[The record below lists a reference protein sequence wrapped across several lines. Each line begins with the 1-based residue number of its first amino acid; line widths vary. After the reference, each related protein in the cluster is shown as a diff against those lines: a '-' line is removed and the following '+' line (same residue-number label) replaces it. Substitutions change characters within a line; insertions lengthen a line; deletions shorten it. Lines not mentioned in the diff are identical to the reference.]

1 MIRTISRSFLRH
13 RKAIIFSMVLLCAVS
28 IVAMLNV
35 SVTYDLA
42 TYLPK
47 DSPSAKA
54 LDALG
59 KDMPN
64 LQVYVP
70 DVSIQQALTI
80 KEDLLTLP
88 KIKDVMWL
96 DDTFSLT
103 GIPVEMI
110 PDNVLSGWYQDG
122 GALFRVTVDSS
133 GYATG
138 FNAIRSKYPESIAAG
153 NAANQAR
160 IISVTM
166 LEVGKIIPYVLPIVL
181 IILLLSTSHYID
193 PILFLITIGV
203 AIFINEGTNIFLGN
217 VSFVTRASAA
227 VLQLAVSIDY
237 AVFLLHRYEEYR
249 DKGYNN
255 HDAML
260 EAMVQSASAIAASA
274 MTTVFGFLVLMLMR
288 FGLGSDMGLVM
299 AKGVLISYLSV
310 IIFLPA
316 LILQLTNVMDKTAH
330 RSFLPSF
337 KKFSKL
343 VVKRGLVFMLLIVL
357 FIPLCFLAQNQN
369 NYLFGSGGMHAED
382 SVVKKEAKKIQS
394 LFGSEQEMMLLVK
407 EGRLEK
413 VKALGEELK
422 KHPKIKTV
430 VSYSTAVGNDLPVE
444 MVPADALSMLR
455 ADGYDRIILYA
466 DVPEEGQS
474 AFTLVEEVRALAQ
487 SYYGQD
493 YHFLGEPAVNYDI
506 KTIITKDSPRVL
518 WGGIIAIG
526 VILLITFRSLS
537 IPLILLF
544 TIEGAI
550 WINMALPYFQG
561 QDLNYIGY
569 QIVSSVQLGATIDYA
584 ILLTQRYLEKRATGD
599 KKESAIYALTQ
610 SVGSILPPTLI
621 LMVAGLFLGIIS
633 TNGIISQMGIILG
646 RGAALSCALVIST
659 LPHLLVI
666 FDPLILKT
674 TKGIKPSSNKNS

>member
-1 MIRTISRSFLRH
+1 MFRTFSRYVLTH
-13 RKAIIFSMVLLCAVS
+13 RKTIIFFVALLCAVS
-28 IVAMLNV
+28 VVAMVNV

-42 TYLPK
+42 AYLPE

-54 LDALG
+54 LDIIG
-59 KDMPN
+59 QDVPN
-64 LQVYVP
+64 MQLYVP

-80 KEDLLTLP
+80 KKELLTLP
-88 KIKDVMWL
+88 RVKAVMWM
-96 DDTFSLT
+96 DDTFNLT
-103 GIPVEMI
+103 GMPMEMI
-110 PDNVLSGWYQDG
+110 PGDVLSGWYRDG
-122 GALFRVTVDSS
+122 GALFRVTIDPNDYV
-133 GYATG
+133 TG
-138 FNAIRSKYPESIAAG
+138 FHAIREKYPDSIAAG

-160 IISVTM
+160 IISVNM
-166 LEVGKIIPYVLPIVL
+166 QEVGKIIPYVLPIVL
-181 IILLLSTSHYID
+181 IILLLSTTHYID
-193 PILFLITIGV
+193 PILFLVTIGV
-203 AIFINEGTNIFLGN
+203 AILINEGTNVFLGN

-249 DKGYNN
+249 AKGYNN

-274 MTTVFGFLVLMLMR
+274 MTTVFGFLVLLLMR
-288 FGLGSDMGLVM
+288 FGIGMDMGIVM

-316 LILQLTNVMDKTAH
+316 LILELTNVMDKSAH

-337 KKFSKL
+337 KKFSTL
-343 VVKRGLVFMLLIVL
+343 VVKRGLIVVLLIIL
-357 FIPLCFLAQNQN
+357 LIPLSFLAQNQN

-382 SVVKKEAKKIQS
+382 SVVKLEVRKIQS

-407 EGRLEK
+407 EGQLEK
-413 VKALGEELK
+413 VKALSEKLK
-422 KHPKIKTV
+422 EIPAVKTV

-444 MVPADALSMLR
+444 MVPQGALSMLR
-455 ADGYDRIILYA
+455 ADGYDRIMFYA
-466 DVPEEGQS
+466 DVPEEGKS
-474 AFTLVEEVRALAQ
+474 AFSLVEEVRALAQ
-487 SYYGQD
+487 NYYGED

-506 KTIITKDSPRVL
+506 KNIITEDNPRVL

-537 IPLILLF
+537 LPFILLF

-561 QDLNYIGY
+561 HDLNYIGY

-584 ILLTQRYLEKRATGD
+584 ILLTQRYLEKRSTAN
-599 KKESAIYALTQ
+599 KKESAIYALSQ
-610 SVGSILPPTLI
+610 SVGSILPPALI
-621 LMVAGLFLGIIS
+621 LVVAGLFLGFIS
-633 TNGIISQMGIILG
+633 TNGVISQMGIILG
-646 RGAALSCALVIST
+646 RGAALSCAMVIFM

-666 FDPLILKT
+666 FDSLILKT
-674 TKGIKPSSNKNS
+674 TKGVSAPDNIKS